1 MLQQYITIF
10 RMLKQYITIVGKL
23 QQYVTIA
30 GTSQQYITIDG
41 VLHWTAYY
49 IVVIMCYN
57 LTGLQRYVTK
67 QSCDMLES
75 DGNLHVNG
83 IFHRDKTKTRDRII

>member
-10 RMLKQYITIVGKL
+10 RMLKQYITFVGKL
-23 QQYVTIA
+23 
-30 GTSQQYITIDG
+30 QQYITIDG